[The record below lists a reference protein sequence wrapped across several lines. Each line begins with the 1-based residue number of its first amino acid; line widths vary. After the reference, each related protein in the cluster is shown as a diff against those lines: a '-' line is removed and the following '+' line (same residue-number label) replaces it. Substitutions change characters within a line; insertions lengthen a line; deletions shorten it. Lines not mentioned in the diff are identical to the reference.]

1 MNQFEQDV
9 IIRYQE
15 KLAALTE
22 NEMEKIATPL
32 SHKLR
37 QRNAFKKLI
46 EQADKIEYESANP
59 SLRVNK
65 LPWLTRNALA
75 RVNAKIERQED
86 LKRVKDKI
94 VDNPLANW
102 GRERL
107 HYRYG
112 SNGNKRPKSF
122 RDPETPNLNQIQHII
137 DVESSPRKQFER
149 ETWLGGQRKGFQD
162 SADRLQAKLDEG
174 WNTDGINI
182 REKVR
187 DTIADPSSPPDWFP
201 KETVTEPLINS
212 SVDTP
217 SFLGKLKK
225 LLGF

>member
-1 MNQFEQDV
+1 MNQFEQD
-9 IIRYQE
+9 IITRYQE
-15 KLAALTE
+15 KLAYLADS
-22 NEMEKIATPL
+22 EMEKIATPL

-37 QRNAFKKLI
+37 QRNAFRKLI

-75 RVNAKIERQED
+75 RVNDKIERQRD
-86 LKRVKDKI
+86 LKLVKDKI
-94 VDNPLANW
+94 FDNPLANW
-102 GRERL
+102 GREKL
-107 HYRYG
+107 EYRYG
-112 SNGNKRPKSF
+112 SGNKRPKNF
-122 RDPETPNLNQIQHII
+122 RDPETPNLDQIQHII
-137 DVESSPRKQFER
+137 DVESLPRKQFEH
-149 ETWLGGQRKGFQD
+149 EAWFGGQRKGFQD

-201 KETVTEPLINS
+201 KETVTEPQVNS